1 VERNATWGTG
11 YWCPMSTL
19 AMPRAAVRAL
29 STRVLVLWA
38 LVHGLYGVVTLLGAS
53 PTAASP
59 DPLAPNALWLVVV
72 CTALLFVDVRRRGE
86 RALWG
91 NLGISA
97 TQLAVLCAAVCLIAE
112 MLLTLARR

>member
-1 VERNATWGTG
+1 
-11 YWCPMSTL
+11 
-19 AMPRAAVRAL
+19 
-29 STRVLVLWA
+29 
-38 LVHGLYGVVTLLGAS
+38 
-53 PTAASP
+53 
-59 DPLAPNALWLVVV
+59 V